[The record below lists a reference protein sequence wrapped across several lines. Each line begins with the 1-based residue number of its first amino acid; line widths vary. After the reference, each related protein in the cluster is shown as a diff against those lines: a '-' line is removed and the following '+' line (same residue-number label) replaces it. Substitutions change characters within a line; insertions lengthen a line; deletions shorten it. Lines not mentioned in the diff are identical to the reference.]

1 MNTMNKDEINDLL
14 DEFISIVKTGKEKGW
29 NVREEVIALMNIASR
44 RDIADAINNL
54 ADAIRE
60 RK

>member
-1 MNTMNKDEINDLL
+1 MNNKDEINDLV
-14 DEFISIVKTGKEKGW
+14 DDFIELVKTGKEKGW
-29 NVREEVIALMNIASR
+29 NIREEAVALMNVLSKR
-44 RDIADAINNL
+44 SIADAINNL